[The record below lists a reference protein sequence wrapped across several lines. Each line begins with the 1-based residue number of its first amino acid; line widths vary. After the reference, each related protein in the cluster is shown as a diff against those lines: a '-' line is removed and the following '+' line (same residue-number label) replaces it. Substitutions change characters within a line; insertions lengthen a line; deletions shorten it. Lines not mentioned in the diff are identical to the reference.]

1 MKTDVKGYYEH
12 IDQFKLL
19 DLLSETIDDRV
30 ILNTFWQVMR
40 RTVTWGGLY
49 RECERGISRGCPL
62 SPLLGAFYLHQLDE
76 ALSKRDIF
84 TVRFM
89 DDLLILEKTRWSLR
103 RAIKVVNQ
111 HFAQLGLSQHPD
123 KTFIGRIEAGFDFLG
138 YRLTRAGLRLSQA
151 TIRRSV
157 EQLSRLYEQER
168 HQHTDALGQYV
179 RRWLG
184 WVTGGLDDKQK
195 PRQKAGLSI
204 SKTMRCALCA
214 FLTRPSQAGE
224 RQS

>member
-1 MKTDVKGYYEH
+1 MLNQLVSDTVIDAEYDWLCRQRQHWPANCDV
-12 IDQFKLL
+12 
-19 DLLSETIDDRV
+19 
-30 ILNTFWQVMR
+30 
-40 RTVTWGGLY
+40 
-49 RECERGISRGCPL
+49 
-62 SPLLGAFYLHQLDE
+62 
-76 ALSKRDIF
+76 
-84 TVRFM
+84 
-89 DDLLILEKTRWSLR
+89 WSLR

-157 EQLSRLYEQER
+157 DQLSRLYEQER

-184 WVTGGLDDKQK
+184 WVTGGLDDEQK
-195 PRQKAGLSI
+195 PRQKAGLKAKQLTQSLLLCFP
-204 SKTMRCALCA
+204 STPAKTG
-214 FLTRPSQAGE
+214 QA
-224 RQS
+224 